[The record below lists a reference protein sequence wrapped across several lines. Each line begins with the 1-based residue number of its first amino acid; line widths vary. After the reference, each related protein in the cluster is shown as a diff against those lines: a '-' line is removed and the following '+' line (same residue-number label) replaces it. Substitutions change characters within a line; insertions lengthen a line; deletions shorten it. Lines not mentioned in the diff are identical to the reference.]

1 VILGPFALILRRSG
15 GGWESVAMY
24 QSPKRPGLA
33 RTRGWSRQ
41 RADAIR
47 NLACAWGRDRK

>member
-1 VILGPFALILRRSG
+1 MTGPFALILRRSG

-41 RADAIR
+41 RADAVR
-47 NLACAWGRDRK
+47 NLETAWGRDRK